1 MEFQKIAP
9 SVFKP
14 EKPGDTVEGTLV
26 TVEDGKKYGGKV
38 YHLQTTSNDQ
48 LVVFSTTVLQDRMN
62 YVKVGEYCKIV
73 YNGTQ
78 KNAKGQ
84 ETKLFDVFKAKLE
97 GEEAP
102 VTEAVQATAPVTA
115 EVPVQA
121 TAPITAE
128 EPVSVPAPV
137 EPSA

>member
-14 EKPGDTVEGTLV
+14 EKAGDTVEGTLV
-26 TVEDGKKYGGKV
+26 AVEDGKKYGGKV
-38 YHLQTTSNDQ
+38 FHFQTKAGEQ
-48 LVVFSTTVLQDRMN
+48 LVVFSTTILQDRMS

-84 ETKLFDVFKAKLE
+84 ETKLFDVFKAKAN
-97 GEEAP
+97 EA
-102 VTEAVQATAPVTA
+102 TEAVQATAPV
-115 EVPVQA
+115 EV
-121 TAPITAE
+121 TAPAE
-128 EPVSVPAPV
+128 APAPATT
-137 EPSA
+137 PSA

>member
-14 EKPGDTVEGTLV
+14 EKAGDTVEGTLV
-26 TVEDGKKYGGKV
+26 AVEDGKKYGGKV
-38 YHLQTTSNDQ
+38 YHLETTAGDQ
-48 LVVFSTTVLQDRMN
+48 LVVFSTTVLQDRMS

-84 ETKLFDVFKAKLE
+84 ETKLFDVFKAKVE
-97 GEEAP
+97 GEASAP
-102 VTEAVQATAPVTA
+102 AEVQASAPA
-115 EVPVQA
+115 EVK
-121 TAPITAE
+121 
-128 EPVSVPAPV
+128 
-137 EPSA
+137 PSA